1 MFNRRFSGT
10 LLTVIVVAALSILI
24 VGGLVPLGREG
35 LIVIVV
41 PEGFLEGLGY
51 SHGVLQVSMLGV
63 ESFVSKHFLIEDV
76 EGGTVEVDFSGPVGE
91 WARSLERG
99 VAGGI
104 VNLPT
109 VTITLYLYDG
119 EGGLHVATLMYS
131 AYDYYLERG
140 SPRPGE
146 EAAENP
152 LAPFRKPLRIVLEPG
167 EVKPVR
173 LGLEVE
179 GVLEALGLE
188 EPPQPQPAYCE
199 PSFKQ
204 VYWQW
209 LYDLKDTPPEGWM
222 ERVVR
227 EDLTPAPDTVKQRLW
242 EYFATEYSMARFYS
256 VDVWSSGGAALR
268 AAEME
273 LGTTGLY
280 DMDTFVDFLAR
291 KAGLS
296 EDLRWLDSQPPTT
309 VDIQVPYMLVK
320 AYYYQNYPISM
331 GGLFSVFKGQV
342 MQTGITFL
350 GKIVVGSEKVTT
362 RSGAESIDLSGSEK
376 AYIAVPATYKFLE
389 DGFYLSYDVDK
400 VYIAG
405 CGYYWRVVPVFSFA
419 PLYDVI
425 DVRYDKM
432 DHYFTSFDGPDPQ
445 DLPRLLYTYDLGI
458 TDMVVTAGPHE
469 IIYKDGNKVVGV
481 SKEESLGF
489 MIVNLFRPWLEATLS
504 AVLATASP
512 AFSVAFTIASS
523 FFGFTDV
530 TVNVD
535 AISYEFYIR
544 TKNDDVDNLRL
555 QVYKYTIRE
564 RADRYS
570 EAGVT
575 PVMIEYEVLVDPPSS
590 GGPPCGPA
598 CPTG

>member
-146 EAAENP
+146 EAAKNP
-152 LAPFRKPLRIVLEPG
+152 LAPFKKPLRIVLEPG
-167 EVKPVR
+167 KVKPVR

-242 EYFATEYSMARFYS
+242 RYFATEYSMARFYS
-256 VDVWSSGGAALR
+256 VDVWNSGGAAVW
-268 AAEME
+268 AAQME

-296 EDLRWLDSQPPTT
+296 EDLRWLDSQLPTT

-320 AYYYQNYPISM
+320 AYYYQNHPISM
-331 GGLFSVFKGQV
+331 GASVAVFKGKI
-342 MQTGITFL
+342 MQMGITFL
-350 GKIVVGSEKVTT
+350 GKIVVGSEKVTNQFGHKDI
-362 RSGAESIDLSGSEK
+362 SLSSASQK
-376 AYIAVPATYKFLE
+376 VYIIVPSTYKFLE
-389 DGFYLSYDVDK
+389 DGFYLAYDVDR
-400 VYIAG
+400 VYVKG

-419 PLYDVI
+419 PLYDVTDI
-425 DVRYDKM
+425 RYSEMRYSVAKLDE
-432 DHYFTSFDGPDPQ
+432 PDPQ
-445 DLPRLLYTYDLGI
+445 DLPHLLYTYDLEI
-458 TDMVVTAGPHE
+458 TDIVVPAGSFE
-469 IIYKDGNKVVGV
+469 VVYEDENAVVGV
-481 SKEESLGF
+481 SREESLGF
-489 MIVNLFRPWLEATLS
+489 MVVNLFRPWLEATLS

-530 TVNVD
+530 TINVD
-535 AISYEFYIR
+535 AISYRFHV
-544 TKNDDVDNLRL
+544 KANGNADDVK
-555 QVYKYTIRE
+555 VEIYKYTIRE

-575 PVMIEYEVLVDPPSS
+575 PVIIEYEVLVDPPSS